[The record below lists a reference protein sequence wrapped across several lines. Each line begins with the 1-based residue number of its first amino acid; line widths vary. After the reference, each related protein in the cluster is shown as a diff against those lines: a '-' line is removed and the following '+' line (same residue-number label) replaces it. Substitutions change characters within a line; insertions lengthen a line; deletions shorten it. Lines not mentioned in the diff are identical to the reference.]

1 MRTTVD
7 DATTHAYPTLD
18 LVREGRTAWIR
29 FSRPDQLNSLSEQV
43 LADLD
48 SALDRVEADS
58 GVRALMI
65 TGTGKAFSV
74 GLDLDLLTRAFA
86 DPAYFESV
94 LTRLG
99 ALCVRLESLPV
110 VTIAAVNGLA
120 RAGGFELMLSC
131 DLVVIAEEARI
142 GDVHTVHGVAP
153 GGGSTVRLPRVV
165 GAQRAREIFL
175 TGRWIAPDEAVSI
188 GLALEAV
195 PLTELEDSARVLAAR
210 LVDKSRDCLA
220 AVKRQ
225 LVAVDGLPTS
235 EGIVAERREFL
246 AYVSPPDSDAQE
258 GFRASVERRE
268 PSWR

>member
-1 MRTTVD
+1 MTPTTVD
-7 DATTHAYPTLD
+7 ATTVDATTEAFTTLD

-29 FSRPDQLNSLSEQV
+29 FTRPDQLNSLSEDV
-43 LADLD
+43 LSDLNA
-48 SALDRVEADS
+48 ALDVVEADT
-58 GVRALMI
+58 GIRALVI
-65 TGTGKAFSV
+65 TGAGKAF
-74 GLDLDLLTRAFA
+74 
-86 DPAYFESV
+86 FESV

-99 ALCVRLESLPV
+99 ALCTRLESLPV

-131 DLVVIAEEARI
+131 DLVLIAEEAKI

-175 TGRWIAPDEAVSI
+175 TGRWIAPAEAVTI
-188 GLALEAV
+188 GLALDAV
-195 PLTELEDSARVLAAR
+195 PLAELDDAARGLAAR
-210 LVDKSRDCLA
+210 LIDKSRDCLG

-225 LVAVDGLPTS
+225 LVAVDGLPTA
-235 EGIVAERREFL
+235 EGIAAERREFL

-258 GFRASVERRE
+258 GFQASVERRE

>member
-1 MRTTVD
+1 MTSTTE
-7 DATTHAYPTLD
+7 DATPPAFTTLG

-29 FSRPDQLNSLSEQV
+29 FTRPDHLNSLSEGA
-43 LADLD
+43 LRDLD
-48 SALDRVEADS
+48 GALDLVEADE
-58 GVRALMI
+58 GIRALVI
-65 TGTGKAFSV
+65 TGAGKAFSV

-86 DPAYFESV
+86 EPTYFESV

-99 ALCVRLESLPV
+99 ALCLRLESLPV

-120 RAGGFELMLSC
+120 RAGGFELMLAC
-131 DLVVIAEEARI
+131 DLVLIAEEARI
-142 GDVHTVHGVAP
+142 GDVHTVHGVVP

-175 TGRWIAPDEAVSI
+175 TGRWVPPSEAVAL

-195 PLTELEDSARVLAAR
+195 PLADLDDAARALADR
-210 LVDKSRDCLA
+210 LVDKSRNCLG

-225 LVAVDGLPTS
+225 LVAVDGLATRD
-235 EGIVAERREFL
+235 GMVAERREFL